1 MTTEGKPDIP
11 TPITNANINTN
22 TAQRVQNPKI
32 KPHGIVLVGKK
43 VKTPFGSGVVT
54 AYRYQDSIYEIQL
67 PTQATATSR
76 SVNTLYTREV
86 PEKIQSKEDDAEA
99 LNVAY
104 EALEKMRR
112 LNLEMQCFDVGI
124 IHVDHG
130 HCTTCLLSNSI
141 PTKRFPRLQQAYE
154 GATVAQE
161 SAANNI
167 AKIPKLFQWQQ
178 QQQGSDAATTR
189 QQSLNQRNVF
199 QKLPSRLFGNKNN
212 DHKNNLPDTKENQ
225 STPANHQMLDERK
238 PAAKAGTP
246 RVLPRI
252 QNLLDNRLK
261 QQSPSCLI
269 CASPS
274 CPNHCSPSFRK
285 DGITVCLNC
294 ERLFQLEFI
303 TTCVKEPDAQIRA
316 KHIDHMIDLYDR
328 CLLLLNYSSQ
338 YIEQIAVTL
347 ENTKEKQ
354 NKIGLGSSGVGVV
367 SGVLGIAAAATIL
380 TPAGPPLLIASL
392 VFGGSA
398 TTVQVGTEALNYFSE
413 PNKLADRI
421 IALHGMTLSILRVTS
436 TLRDAMMRDYIR
448 TDGICDEKGDLAQ
461 VVQERFEKHRSGVV
475 AGVNAGSGVAL
486 GGVALTEAGALAAA
500 DAGAMAAQ
508 AARVA
513 STEAGVLAGAGAGAR
528 GASVASRAT
537 TASSA
542 AARGLRFARFAGG
555 ALSAAVLL
563 MEANAMHHTLRDIQ
577 EGNPCEKAKI
587 MRGIL
592 QELEASALPS
602 SSALDEECQRYL
614 EAMMSRPHIPEVD
627 AEAAEG
633 HEDDLPQ
640 AECIVASSEG
650 MAAPGAIIVEGAGNQ
665 TTSDSLPLSSVVAE
679 EASPSLTS
687 SVMNGSSSLF
697 QRIQMHQRQR
707 REMEAARNDEVI
719 AVIVESE
726 EARRAQLN
734 LL

>member
-1 MTTEGKPDIP
+1 MTTTECKPDIP
-11 TPITNANINTN
+11 APVN
-22 TAQRVQNPKI
+22 TAERVHNPEI

-43 VKTPFGSGVVT
+43 VKTQFGNGVVT
-54 AYRYQDSIYEIQL
+54 AYRHRDSVYEIQL
-67 PTQATATSR
+67 PTQATATSK
-76 SVNTLYTREV
+76 SVTTLYTSHV
-86 PEKIQSKEDDAEA
+86 PEKIQSKEDEAEA

-104 EALEKMRR
+104 EALEKMRL

-124 IHVDHG
+124 TNVDHG
-130 HCTTCLLSNSI
+130 HCTVCLLSNSI

-154 GATVAQE
+154 GANVAQE
-161 SAANNI
+161 RAANNI
-167 AKIPKLFQWQQ
+167 AKIPNLFQWK
-178 QQQGSDAATTR
+178 G
-189 QQSLNQRNVF
+189 LQR
-199 QKLPSRLFGNKNN
+199 SS
-212 DHKNNLPDTKENQ
+212 KENQ
-225 STPANHQMLDERK
+225 STSANQISDDRK
-238 PAAKAGTP
+238 PAAKGAP

-252 QNLLDNRLK
+252 QNMLDSRLK

-274 CPNHCSPSFRK
+274 CPKHCSRSFRK
-285 DGITVCLNC
+285 DGITVCLDC

-347 ENTKEKQ
+347 ESTQEKQ

-398 TTVQVGTEALNYFSE
+398 TTVQVGTEAMNYFSE

-421 IALHGMTLSILRVTS
+421 IALHGMTMSILRVTS

-448 TDGICDEKGDLAQ
+448 TDGIFEGEKGDLAQ
-461 VVQERFEKHRSGVV
+461 VVQEKYEKHRKGVI

-486 GGVALTEAGALAAA
+486 GGVAITEAGALAAA
-500 DAGAMAAQ
+500 DASVLAAQ
-508 AARVA
+508 AARAA
-513 STEAGVLAGAGAGAR
+513 STEASVLAGAGAGAR

-563 MEANAMHHTLRDIQ
+563 MEANAMHHTLRQIQ

-587 MRGIL
+587 MRQIL
-592 QELEASALPS
+592 KELEDSTLPS

-614 EAMMSRPHIPEVD
+614 EAMRSRPHIPEVT
-627 AEAAEG
+627 AEAAEALG
-633 HEDDLPQ
+633 GDFPQ
-640 AECIVASSEG
+640 AECIVAVSEG
-650 MAAPGAIIVEGAGNQ
+650 MTAPGAIILEGNE
-665 TTSDSLPLSSVVAE
+665 TTSDLPQPVMAE
-679 EASPSLTS
+679 EASPSLS
-687 SVMNGSSSLF
+687 FSVMNGRSSLL
-697 QRIQMHQRQR
+697 QRIQMHRERQR
-707 REMEAARNDEVI
+707 ENAAARNDEVV
-719 AVIVESE
+719 AVVVESE

-734 LL
+734 LLS